1 MRSRLLAWAG
11 IWLGCTALGLFF
23 GTTLWL
29 NYVAQGREARLVASL
44 QVSLA
49 EWWIWAL
56 LAPVPVW
63 LAGRYPLA
71 PPHRVRDG
79 LLHVLAGG
87 VVAFA
92 KAMLE
97 RGARVALFG
106 VAPYM
111 LPSTLALHFLI
122 YWAIVVMTLAAAYY
136 QRARAR
142 ELQASRLE
150 AHLTEARLDALRSQ
164 LQPHFLFNTLNTIA
178 ELVHEDA
185 ERADRMLAG
194 LSDLLR
200 ASLDAGGRP
209 RVALHDEVRLTERY
223 LSIQQERFGDR
234 LSVGFDVAEDC
245 RDLLVPQLLLQP
257 LVENAVVHGIAP
269 TERGGRILVTVSRR
283 ERSLELVVEDDGAGP
298 DGAAVRDGL
307 GLSNT
312 RARLETL
319 YGDRASLVV
328 QGRPAGGTRAVVHL
342 PLEQPS

>member
-87 VVAFA
+87 VVAGGEA
-92 KAMLE
+92 GVG

-111 LPSTLALHFLI
+111 LASTVALGF
-122 YWAIVVMTLAAAYY
+122 VVYGGVVVVGLAAA
-136 QRARAR
+136 
-142 ELQASRLE
+142 E
-150 AHLTEARLDALRSQ
+150 
-164 LQPHFLFNTLNTIA
+164 
-178 ELVHEDA
+178 
-185 ERADRMLAG
+185 
-194 LSDLLR
+194 
-200 ASLDAGGRP
+200 
-209 RVALHDEVRLTERY
+209 
-223 LSIQQERFGDR
+223 
-234 LSVGFDVAEDC
+234 
-245 RDLLVPQLLLQP
+245 
-257 LVENAVVHGIAP
+257 
-269 TERGGRILVTVSRR
+269 
-283 ERSLELVVEDDGAGP
+283 
-298 DGAAVRDGL
+298 
-307 GLSNT
+307 
-312 RARLETL
+312 
-319 YGDRASLVV
+319 
-328 QGRPAGGTRAVVHL
+328 
-342 PLEQPS
+342 